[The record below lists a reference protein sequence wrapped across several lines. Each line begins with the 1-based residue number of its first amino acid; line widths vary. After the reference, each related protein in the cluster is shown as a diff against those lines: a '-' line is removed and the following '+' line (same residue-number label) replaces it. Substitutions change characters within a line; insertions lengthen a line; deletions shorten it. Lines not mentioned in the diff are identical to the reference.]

1 MIKVIARTSSGD
13 EIVRMVHTAVVGDVC
28 STITRM
34 LEDITHLRNEQVDK
48 FIVHNLHIA
57 EHMSFQAPVIANI
70 GGKVSHVKLRDVHA
84 VGVRSSVIRQV
95 NEFGIFYSV
104 YTSCCNFH
112 TSSTKTCTLFRG
124 GTSRTAVLE
133 AIDHIFLQE
142 AVGEVRVNNVV
153 FSARLGHPVSQH
165 NTRIVQAIRDLQLG
179 SVQECGCT
187 EDTMFVHSFVLQV
200 ECKTWLALYGFVD
213 NIRVRVNLCR
223 TGVLNVFFGIPGG
236 VPLES
241 APEERLRPACVALM
255 ETIMQV
261 S

>member
-112 TSSTKTCTLFRG
+112 TSNTKTCTLFRG

-165 NTRIVQAIRDLQLG
+165 NARIVQAIRDLQLG

-187 EDTMFVHSFVLQV
+187 EDTMFVHSFVLEVQ
-200 ECKTWLALYGFVD
+200 CKTWLALYGFVD
-213 NIRVRVNLCR
+213 NMRVRVNLCR
-223 TGVLNVFFGIPGG
+223 TGVVAGSQSGFPKKPFS
-236 VPLES
+236 PLMS
-241 APEERLRPACVALM
+241 TCVQFLA
-255 ETIMQV
+255 QRC
-261 S
+261 

>member
-1 MIKVIARTSSGD
+1 
-13 EIVRMVHTAVVGDVC
+13 
-28 STITRM
+28 
-34 LEDITHLRNEQVDK
+34 
-48 FIVHNLHIA
+48 
-57 EHMSFQAPVIANI
+57 
-70 GGKVSHVKLRDVHA
+70 
-84 VGVRSSVIRQV
+84 V

-112 TSSTKTCTLFRG
+112 TSNTKTCTLFRG

-165 NTRIVQAIRDLQLG
+165 NARIVQAIRDLQLG

-200 ECKTWLALYGFVD
+200 QCKTWLTLYDFVD
-213 NIRVRVNLCR
+213 NMRVRVNLCR

-241 APEERLRPACVALM
+241 APEVRLRPACVALM